1 MANVP
6 ATASLIGGITLLERA
21 ITYTLGVL
29 HAVPAE
35 ALSNPTPCAEW
46 DLRALLRHLDD
57 SLTALHEAVDEGQ
70 VSLTPTDG
78 GEVTDPV
85 ARVRDH
91 ACRLLGAWTNGHGAD
106 LVSIA
111 GCPITASI
119 VAGAG
124 AVEIAVHG
132 WDVAEAC
139 GRPRPIPPEL
149 AAEMLALAPLF
160 ITDADRPVRFAPVL
174 AAAQGASPSD
184 RLVSF
189 LGRRP

>member
-1 MANVP
+1 MAYEP

-21 ITYTLGVL
+21 ITYTLGTL

-57 SLTALHEAVDEGQ
+57 SLTALHEAVDDGQ
-70 VSLTPTDG
+70 VSLTPAED
-78 GEVTDPV
+78 GEVADPV
-85 ARVRDH
+85 AQVRDH
-91 ACRLLGAWTNGHGAD
+91 ACRLLGAWTNGKGAD

-111 GCPITASI
+111 GCPVTASI

-132 WDVAEAC
+132 WDVAEAS
-139 GRPRPIPPEL
+139 GRPRPIPAEL
-149 AAEMLALAPLF
+149 ADEMLALAPLF
-160 ITDADRPVRFAPVL
+160 VAEADRPSRFGPAV
-174 AAAQGASPSD
+174 AAAPDASPSD
-184 RLVSF
+184 RLVAF